1 MWGQKSWQPIA
12 QLKPALIMRP
22 ALAALDQT
30 LNRLYLLC
38 GVVAASAIV
47 AIAVLVALSILTR
60 LAGVYVGG
68 LTEGAGY
75 AMAAAGTFGLAY
87 TFGAGGHI
95 RVDLVLNLLPGKSRF
110 SIELLSL
117 VVTTGVILFLT
128 YYVIRMVSIS
138 WKFGDLSD
146 GSDELPL
153 WLPQLPAAIGFTVF
167 ALALCHHLVRYVFT
181 RKITWASDERSLL
194 DDTQGD

>member
-1 MWGQKSWQPIA
+1 
-12 QLKPALIMRP
+12 MRSVF
-22 ALAALDQT
+22 AALDRT
-30 LNRLYLLC
+30 LDRLYLVC
-38 GVVAASAIV
+38 GVIAAGAIV
-47 AIAVLVALSILTR
+47 LIAVLVALSILTR

-95 RVDLVLNLLPGKSRF
+95 RVDLVLNLLPKRPRAAV
-110 SIELLSL
+110 ELLAL
-117 VVTTGVILFLT
+117 AITTAAIVFLT
-128 YYVIRMVSIS
+128 AYFIRMVSIS

-153 WLPQLPAAIGFTVF
+153 WIPQFPAAIGFTVF
-167 ALALCHHLVRYVFT
+167 AVALCHHLIRYVLT
-181 RKITWASDERSLL
+181 GHVTWVSDERSLL
-194 DDTQGD
+194 DDQKGT

>member
-1 MWGQKSWQPIA
+1 
-12 QLKPALIMRP
+12 MRS
-22 ALAALDQT
+22 ALAVVDRS

-38 GVVAASAIV
+38 GIIAAGAIIV
-47 AIAVLVALSILTR
+47 IAVLVALSILTR
-60 LAGVYVGG
+60 LAGIYVGG

-95 RVDLVLNLLPGKSRF
+95 RVDLVLKLLPEKPRAGV
-110 SIELLSL
+110 ELLAL
-117 VVTTGVILFLT
+117 AVTTAVIVFLAC
-128 YYVIRMVSIS
+128 YFARMVTIS

-153 WLPQLPAAIGFTVF
+153 WMPQLPAAIGFAIF
-167 ALALCHHLVRYVFT
+167 ALALCHHLVRFVST
-181 RKITWASDERSLL
+181 GQITWASDDSSLL
-194 DDTQGD
+194 EDQTGD

>member
-1 MWGQKSWQPIA
+1 M
-12 QLKPALIMRP
+12 
-22 ALAALDQT
+22 D
-30 LNRLYLLC
+30 RLYLVC
-38 GVVAASAIV
+38 GVIAAGAIV
-47 AIAVLVALSILTR
+47 LIAVLVALSILSR

-95 RVDLVLNLLPGKSRF
+95 RVDLVLNLLPERPRAAV
-110 SIELLSL
+110 ELLAL
-117 VVTTGVILFLT
+117 AVTAAVIVFLAG
-128 YYVIRMVSIS
+128 YFARMVSIS

-153 WLPQLPAAIGFTVF
+153 WMPQLPAAVGFAIF
-167 ALALCHHLVRYVFT
+167 AVALCHHLIRYVLT
-181 RKITWASDERSLL
+181 RRVTWVSDERSLL
-194 DDTQGD
+194 DEKAGD

>member
-1 MWGQKSWQPIA
+1 M
-12 QLKPALIMRP
+12 
-22 ALAALDQT
+22 
-30 LNRLYLLC
+30 
-38 GVVAASAIV
+38 VAAGAIV
-47 AIAVLVALSILTR
+47 LIAILVALSILSR

-95 RVDLVLNLLPGKSRF
+95 RVDLVLNLLPERPRAAV
-110 SIELLSL
+110 ELMALAI
-117 VVTTGVILFLT
+117 TTAVIVFLAA
-128 YYVIRMVSIS
+128 YFIRMVSIS

-153 WLPQLPAAIGFTVF
+153 WMPQLPAAIGFAIF
-167 ALALCHHLVRYVFT
+167 AVALCHDLIRYVLT
-181 RKITWASDERSLL
+181 RQVTWASDERSLL
-194 DDTQGD
+194 DDQTGD

>member
-1 MWGQKSWQPIA
+1 M
-12 QLKPALIMRP
+12 KPALV
-22 ALAALDQT
+22 ALDRT

-38 GVVAASAIV
+38 GVVAAGAIV
-47 AIAVLVALSILTR
+47 IIAVLVALSILSR
-60 LAGVYVGG
+60 LAGIYVGG

-95 RVDLVLNLLPGKSRF
+95 RVDLVLNLLPGKSR
-110 SIELLSL
+110 SAVELLAL
-117 VVTTGVILFLT
+117 AVTTGVMAFLT
-128 YYVIRMVSIS
+128 YYFVRMVSIS

-153 WLPQLPAAIGFTVF
+153 WLPQFPAALGFTVF
-167 ALALCHHLVRYVFT
+167 ALALCHHLVRYMLIGEV
-181 RKITWASDERSLL
+181 TWASDENSLL
-194 DDTQGD
+194 DDQTGD

>member
-1 MWGQKSWQPIA
+1 MKT
-12 QLKPALIMRP
+12 
-22 ALAALDQT
+22 ALAALDRS

-38 GVVAASAIV
+38 GVIAAGAIIV
-47 AIAVLVALSILTR
+47 IAVLVALSILSR
-60 LAGVYVGG
+60 LAGIYVGG

-95 RVDLVLNLLPGKSRF
+95 RVDLILNLLPHKPRSAV
-110 SIELLSL
+110 ELLAL
-117 VVTTGVILFLT
+117 TVTTGVILFLA
-128 YYVIRMVSIS
+128 YYFIRMVSIS

-153 WLPQLPAAIGFTVF
+153 WMPQFPAALGFAIF
-167 ALALCHHLVRYVFT
+167 ALALCHHLVRYLFT
-181 RKITWASDERSLL
+181 REVTWASDEDSLL
-194 DDTQGD
+194 DERAGD

>member
-1 MWGQKSWQPIA
+1 MKH
-12 QLKPALIMRP
+12 
-22 ALAALDQT
+22 ALAALDRT

-38 GVVAASAIV
+38 GIIAAGAIV
-47 AIAVLVALSILTR
+47 MIAVLVAASILSR

-95 RVDLVLNLLPGKSRF
+95 RVDLVLIALPEKPRAAV
-110 SIELLSL
+110 ELLSL
-117 VVTTGVILFLT
+117 LVTTAIVAFLAF
-128 YYVIRMVSIS
+128 YMVRMVSIS

-146 GSDELPL
+146 GSDELPV
-153 WLPQLPAAIGFTVF
+153 WIPQFPAAIGFTIF
-167 ALALCHHLVRYVFT
+167 AVALLHHLIRYVIT
-181 RKITWASDERSLL
+181 RQVTWTSDEQGLL
-194 DDTQGD
+194 KQQQGD

>member
-1 MWGQKSWQPIA
+1 
-12 QLKPALIMRP
+12 MRT
-22 ALAALDQT
+22 ALAALDRA

-38 GVVAASAIV
+38 GVIAAGAIV
-47 AIAVLVALSILTR
+47 IIAILVALSILSR
-60 LAGVYVGG
+60 LAGIYVGG

-95 RVDLVLNLLPGKSRF
+95 RVDLVLNLLPSRSR
-110 SIELLSL
+110 SITELLAL
-117 VVTTGVILFLT
+117 AATTGVIAFLT
-128 YYVIRMVSIS
+128 YYFIRMVSIS

-153 WLPQLPAAIGFTVF
+153 WIPQFPAAIGFSVF
-167 ALALCHHLVRYVFT
+167 ALALCHHLIRYLFT
-181 RKITWASDERSLL
+181 REVTWASGEDSLL
-194 DDTQGD
+194 EEKGGD